1 LDRQIHFHVTDI
13 RYGSMTFP
21 VDITGVQALIELFQQ
36 NYDVF
41 HGFLEMYVP
50 GAICLAAGLGPADFV
65 PWAVEIDDEAFRAR
79 FADARS
85 RLDATGKGR
94 IPFGST
100 FGAWAITNFTLVVPV
115 ALATLLLYWA
125 LVATGN
131 ERERLVKSWEIL
143 ANEHRMAMADE
154 RTRVVKLVES
164 QEKVAT
170 TLISSAW
177 KATGDERERLVKSW
191 EALANEH
198 RMVLADERTRVVKL
212 VESQEKVATTLI
224 SSAWDRKCCVAHVA
238 PSSTRRQQCQPVR
251 VQPAAA
257 ATKE

>member
-1 LDRQIHFHVTDI
+1 
-13 RYGSMTFP
+13 MTFP

-125 LVATGN
+125 LVA
-131 ERERLVKSWEIL
+131 L
-143 ANEHRMAMADE
+143 ATSEKGSSRAGRHS
-154 RTRVVKLVES
+154 RTSTEWRWRTSGPAL
-164 QEKVAT
+164 
-170 TLISSAW
+170 SSLW
-177 KATGDERERLVKSW
+177 SR
-191 EALANEH
+191 
-198 RMVLADERTRVVKL
+198 
-212 VESQEKVATTLI
+212 
-224 SSAWDRKCCVAHVA
+224 RKRS
-238 PSSTRRQQCQPVR
+238 PP
-251 VQPAAA
+251 P
-257 ATKE
+257 